1 MTKEVIIENTV
12 NKGVKLQKGM
22 YFKCTDNENVICILS
37 GHPGEDFFLVDISD
51 GDIYHSG
58 IDSEDYTVHDLELDG
73 YILLNFKTIRL
84 EN

>member
-12 NKGVKLQKGM
+12 NKGTKLQNGM
-22 YFKCTDNENVICILS
+22 YFKCTDNTNVICILS

-51 GDIYHSG
+51 GGVYHNS
-58 IDSEDYTVHDLELDG
+58 IDSDYTVRDLESHG